1 MQNASSAGRKLT
13 NEERVEVVKRQK
25 KRNSFQLAM
34 LSVIGILGFLL
45 LWQAAVLAGVLPSR
59 YVPAPTEVIA
69 LFATKLVD
77 PNPDGAVLG
86 VHIMASLQVA
96 LTGFLL
102 AIVIGI
108 PLGLFMG
115 WFRGFDKFMRPIFE
129 ILRPIPPVSWIPLTI
144 IWMGIGLQAKAFIV
158 FFSAF
163 VPCVINAYTGIK
175 QSSPVLINVAKTCG
189 ATNFTVFRKIGIPS
203 AMTMTFAGIRVAL
216 GNAWATLVAAE
227 MLAANAGL
235 GPTVCPGRHH
245 YPGYCCHRRDRR
257 HFHLGPGTAGEESA
271 EVETMKQSSTSVI
284 VMSDAE
290 RRERLRNRIYA
301 VFPVISV
308 LLLILLWFLAAG
320 AENSTFPSPVDIW
333 NRFLLLM
340 EKPIKQLNLFGH
352 IWASLLRV
360 FIALAFAWLL
370 GISFGILIGWNKKA
384 NALLGPLFTAFRSV
398 PPLAWVPLMTMWFG
412 TGEFPKI
419 LIVFIGAL
427 MPVVVNTQAGISN
440 VQNMYLNVGTIF
452 HANKRQM
459 LFEIAIPSALDAIFA
474 GVRTSTSAGWMVV
487 LAAEML
493 GGKSGIGF
501 LITRGMDSGDYALCL
516 LSMVCIGLVGA
527 LLAIIT
533 QLLER
538 MVCPWT
544 AKKSN

>member
-77 PNPDGAVLG
+77 PNPHTPVLG

-189 ATNFTVFRKIGIPS
+189 ASNFTVFRKIGIPS

-235 GPTVCPGRHH
+235 GYMILQGRQFA
-245 YPGYCCHRRDRR
+245 RADIII
-257 HFHLGPGTAGEESA
+257 LGIVVIGVIG
-271 EVETMKQSSTSVI
+271 VIFTSV
-284 VMSDAE
+284 
-290 RRERLRNRIYA
+290 
-301 VFPVISV
+301 
-308 LLLILLWFLAAG
+308 
-320 AENSTFPSPVDIW
+320 
-333 NRFLLLM
+333 
-340 EKPIKQLNLFGH
+340 
-352 IWASLLRV
+352 
-360 FIALAFAWLL
+360 L
-370 GISFGILIGWNKKA
+370 G
-384 NALLGPLFTAFRSV
+384 
-398 PPLAWVPLMTMWFG
+398 
-412 TGEFPKI
+412 
-419 LIVFIGAL
+419 
-427 MPVVVNTQAGISN
+427 
-440 VQNMYLNVGTIF
+440 
-452 HANKRQM
+452 
-459 LFEIAIPSALDAIFA
+459 
-474 GVRTSTSAGWMVV
+474 
-487 LAAEML
+487 
-493 GGKSGIGF
+493 
-501 LITRGMDSGDYALCL
+501 
-516 LSMVCIGLVGA
+516 
-527 LLAIIT
+527 
-533 QLLER
+533 LLE
-538 MVCPWT
+538 
-544 AKKSN
+544 KKVLRWKR